1 MTAMIKA
8 RPSPRR
14 SQPDFYFCADTAR
27 NPVAPPS
34 TPTEESCRTPVW
46 GKYRKVRWSG
56 EDGEEDAVSLDEE
69 DCGSGRGSTESE
81 RSDGTR

>member
-1 MTAMIKA
+1 MIKA

-34 TPTEESCRTPVW
+34 TPTEESCRTPIW
-46 GKYRKVRWSG
+46 GKYRKVRWFG
-56 EDGEEDAVSLDEE
+56 EGGEEDGGSVEEE

-81 RSDGTR
+81 RSD